1 MHILEA
7 YALNCCLKIDKP
19 FIYEKYYPL
28 PSDKYITLH
37 YPNKADSTK
46 YDHWDS
52 VIRLLK
58 PVLDKEGIEIVQ
70 IGAGSEVIVK
80 NCCNL
85 LGRTSY
91 NQLAYVIRHSMLH
104 LGVDGLPVQLASGF
118 GKKIVALY
126 SNKYACHSKPYWSKD
141 EDVILLE
148 SDKGG
153 DKPTYSASESPKT
166 INTIAPEAITKS
178 VCKLLGLDF
187 NYEYKTLHTG
197 KYFQVGLVETVPEEV
212 VKISNM
218 EGQTSYIRADIKNT
232 NTPPENIDA
241 QLSIDGMYTLMLD
254 KPIDVNILVKHKK
267 RIDTIVYIINKSS
280 STTFYDEVISKGL
293 KCTLA
298 TYSNDKDFEKI
309 KLKFLDYPIV
319 TRVKI
324 DRAGEV
330 KQLKGEA
337 IKKLFYQTNKYTI
350 HKSKFYPSQAAL
362 ENGEPAPRMD
372 PSDVYQIPDNPNF
385 FKDLDHVRIL
395 KKTS

>member
-28 PSDKYITLH
+28 PADKYITLH
-37 YPNKADSTK
+37 HPNKTDSRK

-52 VIRLLK
+52 VVRLLK

-70 IGAGSEVIVK
+70 VGTGSEVIVK
-80 NCCNL
+80 HCHNL
-85 LGRTSY
+85 LGRTSV

-104 LGVDGLPVQLASGF
+104 LGVDSLPIHLASGY

-126 SNKYACHSKPYWSKD
+126 SNKYACHAGPYWSKE

-148 SDKGG
+148 SDKDG
-153 DKPTYSASESPKT
+153 DKPTYAHNEEPKT
-166 INTIAPEAITKS
+166 INTIAPEDITKS

-187 NYEYKTLHTG
+187 DYGYETLYTG
-197 KYFQVGLVETVPEEV
+197 KFFHVGLVESVPDEV

-218 EGQTSYIRADIKNT
+218 DGQTSYVRADIKNT
-232 NTPPENIDA
+232 NTTPEKIDA
-241 QLSIDGMYTLMLD
+241 QLSIDGKYTLMID
-254 KPIDVNILVKHKK
+254 KPIDINILTKNKK
-267 RIDTIVYIINKSS
+267 RIDTIIYIIDERSRAS
-280 STTFYDEVISKGL
+280 FYDEVISEGL

-298 TYSNDKDFEKI
+298 TYANDEEFEKI
-309 KLKFLDYPIV
+309 KFKFLDYPKV
-319 TRVKI
+319 TRVKL
-324 DRAGEV
+324 DRADEV
-330 KQLKGEA
+330 KQLEGES

-350 HKSKFYPSQAAL
+350 HKSKFYASQAAL
-362 ENGEPAPRMD
+362 ENGEPASRMD

-385 FKDLDHVRIL
+385 FKDLDHIRIL
-395 KKTS
+395 KKTP

>member
-1 MHILEA
+1 MHILES
-7 YALNCCLKIDKP
+7 YASNCCLKIDKP

-28 PSDKYITLH
+28 PCDRYITLH
-37 YPNKADSTK
+37 HPNKTDSRK

-52 VIRLLK
+52 VVRLLK
-58 PVLDKEGIEIVQ
+58 PVLDKEGIKIAQV
-70 IGAGSEVIVK
+70 GSGSEVIVK
-80 NCCNL
+80 HCHNL
-85 LGRTSY
+85 LGRTSL

-104 LGVDGLPVQLASGF
+104 LGVDSLPIQLASGY

-126 SNKYACHSKPYWSKD
+126 SNKYACHSGPYWSKD

-148 SDKGG
+148 SDKDG
-153 DKPTYSASESPKT
+153 DKPTYVPNEDPKT
-166 INTIAPEAITKS
+166 INTITPEGITKS

-187 NYEYKTLHTG
+187 NYEYETLYTG
-197 KYFQVGLVETVPEEV
+197 KYFHVGLVESVPDEV

-218 EGQTSYIRADIKNT
+218 DGQTSYIRADIKNT
-232 NTPPENIDA
+232 NISPKKIDA
-241 QLSIDGMYTLMLD
+241 QLSIDGKYTLMLN
-254 KPIDVNILVKHKK
+254 KPIDIKILIKNKK
-267 RIDTIVYIINKSS
+267 RIDTVVYIVDDKSS
-280 STTFYDEVISKGL
+280 PSFFDQVISEGL

-298 TYSNDKDFEKI
+298 TYSNDKEFEKI
-309 KLKFLDYPIV
+309 KFKFLDYPLV
-319 TRVKI
+319 TRVRL
-324 DRAGEV
+324 DREHEV
-330 KQLKGEA
+330 KGLEGES

-372 PSDVYQIPDNPNF
+372 PSDVYQIPDSPIF